1 MSRNVPEG
9 YVIAGALDAFTQL
22 HVARKLSPAI
32 PLLEGVLADRNADKD
47 GTVLVVLALAQLS
60 DADTE
65 YVMRKCLSVVVRQSP
80 DAKPAKLLAADGTL
94 MFQDTPMAV
103 LLELTVAVIDEALG
117 DFFRTA
123 LAPLKPAAGAAPAT

>member
-1 MSRNVPEG
+1 MSRDLPEG
-9 YVIAGALDAFTQL
+9 YAVTGTLDAFTQL
-22 HVARKLSPAI
+22 HVARKLAPAI
-32 PLLEGVLADRNADKD
+32 PLLEGVLADRNAGKD
-47 GTVLVVLALAQLS
+47 STVLAVLALAQLS

-65 YVMRKCLSVVVRQSP
+65 YVMRKCLSVVVRQTP

-103 LLELTVAVIDEALG
+103 LLALTVTVIDEALG

-123 LAPLKPAAGAAPAT
+123 LAPLNPAAGAVPAT